1 MRSHLTIKGLGL
13 SISAVLAVPYVL
25 VMLASLFLV
34 GLFTTGSWQ
43 AAFLGIGWSTIAGF
57 EIGFIGVMILGFAL
71 AMLILPF
78 YQFIR
83 RGTPRQSSASSGRS
97 WAIRLLTTCL
107 VLTQLLLV
115 VLRIWA
121 TALPSSV
128 TESNAPSQA
137 MNIASTIN
145 TAYREAEP
153 SFTADGRTMYFNCRN
168 YDICVSHLL
177 GTWEEGN
184 WTVPEIVGAPL
195 STEYEEVEP
204 VINAAGDKLYFT
216 SIRPYGYAL
225 SIPFLSPFMN
235 VFRVINM
242 LATGNSSD
250 SFFGGLGLSDV
261 WVSYRMNGIWSEP
274 QNINDLANEPHI
286 NTPFEDHCLF
296 FSADGNEA
304 FWTSTRPSGFGSDD
318 IWTSRRVAGKWTEAE
333 NLGPNVNSAVS
344 EHTSIP
350 TPDDRSLYIT
360 TTRAEGF
367 GGEDNYVTTRSAD
380 GTWSK
385 LVNLGPLINGSGDDR
400 CPAWTPDL
408 KIFLFDSVRE
418 GGFGGRDIWWV
429 HFDDVIGHPL
439 SVESANST
447 GSPLATEDGWRRK

>member
-1 MRSHLTIKGLGL
+1 
-13 SISAVLAVPYVL
+13 
-25 VMLASLFLV
+25 MLASLFLV

-57 EIGFIGVMILGFAL
+57 EIGFLGVMILGFAL
-71 AMLILPF
+71 AMLILPV
-78 YQFIR
+78 YQFMR
-83 RGTPRQSSASSGRS
+83 RGTPRQSSASSGWP
-97 WAIRLLTTCL
+97 WALQLLTTCFML
-107 VLTQLLLV
+107 PTLLLV
-115 VLRIWA
+115 VLRVWA
-121 TALPSSV
+121 AVLPSRV
-128 TESNAPSQA
+128 TESNATSQA
-137 MNIASTIN
+137 MNMASTIN

-177 GTWEEGN
+177 STWEEGN
-184 WTVPEIVGAPL
+184 WTTAEIVGAPI

-216 SIRPYGYAL
+216 SIRPNGYARNVPL
-225 SIPFLSPFMN
+225 LSPFMD

-242 LATGNSSD
+242 LATGKSAESL
-250 SFFGGLGLSDV
+250 FGGLGLSDV
-261 WVSYRMNGIWSEP
+261 WVSYRTNGIWSEP
-274 QNINDLANEPHI
+274 QNINDLAGEPHV

-304 FWTSTRPSGFGSDD
+304 FWTSTRPGGFGSDD
-318 IWTSRRVAGKWTEAE
+318 IWTSRRVGDKWTEPE

-344 EHTSIP
+344 EHTSIL
-350 TPDDRSLYIT
+350 TPDGRSLYIT

-367 GGEDNYVTTRSAD
+367 GGEDNYVTTRSSD

-385 LVNLGPLINGSGDDR
+385 LINLGPLINGPGDDR
-400 CPAWTPDL
+400 CPAWTPDN
-408 KIFLFDSVRE
+408 KIFLFDSVRAD
-418 GGFGGRDIWWV
+418 GFGARDIWWV
-429 HFDDVIGHPL
+429 YFKDVIGHPL

-447 GSPLATEDGWRRK
+447 GVALATEDGEGNEISADSYTQNAIPQ

>member
-1 MRSHLTIKGLGL
+1 L
-13 SISAVLAVPYVL
+13 SISALLAVPYVL
-25 VMLASLFLV
+25 VMIASLFLV
-34 GLFTTGSWQ
+34 SLFTTGSWQ

-57 EIGFIGVMILGFAL
+57 EIGFIGVMIIGFAL
-71 AMLILPF
+71 AALILHL

-83 RGTPRQSSASSGRS
+83 RGTSRQSSASSGRS
-97 WAIRLLTTCL
+97 WAFRLLITCL
-107 VLTQLLLV
+107 VLPTLLLV
-115 VLRIWA
+115 VVHIWGA
-121 TALPSSV
+121 VLPSRA
-128 TESNAPSQA
+128 TESNAPGQA
-137 MNIASTIN
+137 MNMASRIN

-184 WTVPEIVGAPL
+184 WTTPEIVDAPI

-216 SIRPYGYAL
+216 SIRPHGYARKV
-225 SIPFLSPFMN
+225 PFLSPFMN

-242 LATGNSSD
+242 LATGNSTESLF
-250 SFFGGLGLSDV
+250 SGLGLSDV
-261 WVSYRMNGIWSEP
+261 WVSYRINDIWSEP
-274 QNINDLANEPHI
+274 QNINDLADEPHI

-304 FWTSTRPSGFGSDD
+304 FWTSTRPGGFGSDD
-318 IWTSRRVAGKWTEAE
+318 IWTSRRVDGKWTEPE

-344 EHTSIP
+344 EHTSIL
-350 TPDDRSLYIT
+350 TPDGRSLYIT
-360 TTRAEGF
+360 TTRADGF
-367 GGEDNYVTTRSAD
+367 GGEDNYVTTRSAS
-380 GTWSK
+380 GIWGK
-385 LVNLGPLINGSGDDR
+385 LVNLGPLINGPGDDR

-439 SVESANST
+439 GGESANST
-447 GSPLATEDGWRRK
+447 SVTLATEEGWRRK